1 MELYSFA
8 DLSFGESGDHVLA
21 VRETSD
27 FWNFLKYRRPHP
39 TSTVF
44 SELFPTVAGLSS
56 TISMVFCM
64 EYSGRGP
71 TSGFLK
77 CIEELLQSWF
87 REVVSYYDT
96 AKERQKLLESKNKMG
111 NESKKRKIFK
121 ERGKKKESPHQ

>member
-77 CIEELLQSWF
+77 CNEELLQS
-87 REVVSYYDT
+87 RLKEVVSYYDT
-96 AKERQKLLESKNKMG
+96 AKERQKLLEWKNKTG
-111 NESKKRKIFK
+111 NKSKKRK
-121 ERGKKKESPHQ
+121 RS